1 MVRFSNLE
9 FQEKGKKEDIIE
21 VYEGEVGSTVR
32 PAHTLDRWG
41 GRSDLLLGARSKQ
54 PG

>member
-21 VYEGEVGSTVR
+21 VYEGEVDSTVR
-32 PAHTLDRWG
+32 PAHTLDRLSG
-41 GRSDLLLGARSKQ
+41 ERF
-54 PG
+54 